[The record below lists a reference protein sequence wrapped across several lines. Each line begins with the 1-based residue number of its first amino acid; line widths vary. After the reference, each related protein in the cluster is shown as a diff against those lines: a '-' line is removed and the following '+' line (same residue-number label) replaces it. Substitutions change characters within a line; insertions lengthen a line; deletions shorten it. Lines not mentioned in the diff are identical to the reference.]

1 MISML
6 LGMFQSPI
14 RSFAYAVS
22 QVALER
28 EANEGKEE
36 TTEEVAVEAETA
48 TEEVA
53 EEAVVEE
60 TTEETKEA

>member
-22 QVALER
+22 QVAEQR
-28 EANEGKEE
+28 AEAEGVVVEE
-36 TTEEVAVEAETA
+36 TAAEAVAEEA

-53 EEAVVEE
+53 AEAVVEE
-60 TTEETKEA
+60 TTEA